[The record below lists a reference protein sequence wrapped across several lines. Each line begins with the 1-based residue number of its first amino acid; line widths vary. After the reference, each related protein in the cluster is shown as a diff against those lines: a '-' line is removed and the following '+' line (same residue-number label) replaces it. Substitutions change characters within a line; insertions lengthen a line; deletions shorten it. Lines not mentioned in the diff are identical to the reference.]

1 MTSFTLSTN
10 NMKCIKLMFL
20 ACLISV
26 YSQLAKANEVRVF
39 DFTPTELES
48 LDKRKLKG
56 ETIYTLGSDE
66 NGNFLKAETNA
77 TGSGLGKE
85 IKINL
90 NETPFI
96 NITWKVEQG
105 LGDIDPKQ
113 KNMHDFAARVFVAK
127 QMGMTPLSNKAINF
141 AYSNKYQPAEYW
153 VSPWTKSSVDYVL
166 SSSEQVMNEWIT
178 VKANVKELYK
188 QLYDLDLADIDGV
201 AIFADTDNTKL
212 SSVSYFRD
220 IYFSSQ

>member
-1 MTSFTLSTN
+1 
-10 NMKCIKLMFL
+10 MKCIKLIFL

-96 NITWKVEQG
+96 NITWKV
-105 LGDIDPKQ
+105 
-113 KNMHDFAARVFVAK
+113 
-127 QMGMTPLSNKAINF
+127 
-141 AYSNKYQPAEYW
+141 
-153 VSPWTKSSVDYVL
+153 
-166 SSSEQVMNEWIT
+166 
-178 VKANVKELYK
+178 
-188 QLYDLDLADIDGV
+188 
-201 AIFADTDNTKL
+201 
-212 SSVSYFRD
+212 
-220 IYFSSQ
+220 